1 MQKIYQARDEYDE
14 AHYIVEQMEHLKR
27 EEYYKYSDFAV
38 LYRMNTQSR
47 VIETVLGREGIPY
60 RVVGGL
66 KFFERKEI
74 KDIIAYLRLIQNEN
88 DNLSLKRIINEPKRG
103 IGKTSLDK
111 VEQIS
116 EQTGTSMYEIIK
128 DAINYGLN
136 RVYLNSREFIEC
148 IENLKNKKD
157 ELSDV
162 YGGWEYNSYYV
173 FNSDGTYRWY
183 KSSDNLKDNYY
194 EGKMEIL
201 KGDDAIQEL
210 GIKYSQVLTVMSNSK
225 GNVNLNDIY
234 CIKLH
239 PTYLISGGVN
249 KTSTLTDEFDMKLL
263 FVYVN
268 DKEAQAYN
276 YATQD
281 TLYLHKK

>member
-1 MQKIYQARDEYDE
+1 MENNKKNNKVLI
-14 AHYIVEQMEHLKR
+14 IVIVISVILII
-27 EEYYKYSDFAV
+27 SIFA
-38 LYRMNTQSR
+38 
-47 VIETVLGREGIPY
+47 IITVAIFAAF
-60 RVVGGL
+60 GL
-66 KFFERKEI
+66 KMLTEETGNISVDNSKV
-74 KDIIAYLRLIQNEN
+74 ANLLNE
-88 DNLSLKRIINEPKRG
+88 
-103 IGKTSLDK
+103 
-111 VEQIS
+111 
-116 EQTGTSMYEIIK
+116 
-128 DAINYGLN
+128 
-136 RVYLNSREFIEC
+136 
-148 IENLKNKKD
+148 KNKKD
-157 ELSDV
+157 EFSDV

-201 KGDDAIQEL
+201 KGDDAIQDL

-249 KTSTLTDEFDMKLL
+249 KTSTLTEQFDMKLL

-281 TLYLHKK
+281 SLYLHKK

>member
-1 MQKIYQARDEYDE
+1 MENNKKNNKALI
-14 AHYIVEQMEHLKR
+14 IVIIISVILII
-27 EEYYKYSDFAV
+27 SIFAIV
-38 LYRMNTQSR
+38 A
-47 VIETVLGREGIPY
+47 VAIFAAF
-60 RVVGGL
+60 GL
-66 KFFERKEI
+66 KMLTEETG
-74 KDIIAYLRLIQNEN
+74 DISVDNSKVANILNE
-88 DNLSLKRIINEPKRG
+88 
-103 IGKTSLDK
+103 
-111 VEQIS
+111 
-116 EQTGTSMYEIIK
+116 
-128 DAINYGLN
+128 
-136 RVYLNSREFIEC
+136 
-148 IENLKNKKD
+148 KNKKD
-157 ELSDV
+157 EFSDV